1 MKKEVLL
8 VFQKNE
14 VLGKVKTRLA
24 ASVGEKQA
32 LEIYLH
38 LLAKTYFALRD
49 ISVSITTYFSDFVPE
64 NPTYPAG
71 GRMVQVGK
79 DLGARM
85 KNAFSTNF
93 DSGMEKVVLIGTDCP
108 SIEGSHILQAFDALD
123 QSDLV
128 IGPARD
134 GGYYLIGLKQRADFL
149 FEGISWSTDLVLSQT
164 LAFAAEQGLQTHLLP
179 VLEDIDTLEDWDRY
193 CSQVGDM
200 PYISPNGQL
209 M

>member
-64 NPTYPAG
+64 NPAYPAG
-71 GRMVQVGK
+71 RGMVQVGK